1 MLEFRRKLRMRVED
15 LRSLSQI
22 GQALW
27 VDPVLS
33 RQRTAE
39 TLQAVGL
46 LQLAD
51 ERIIERASSA
61 LLARARSERE
71 LIAPALLSDPF
82 FRLMP
87 EERLLLVALHQERW
101 SYRRIARVM
110 NWPEEEVATRA
121 WRLRVHLASQRVDPR
136 KPLASLGAAGA
147 PTRRASCPEFDPL
160 NPWTQRFFDEEHAP
174 RERLFIQNHLM
185 ACDDC
190 RSALGRCRDLYYL
203 VESMIPR
210 APEDDSANTAQLQR
224 LQSEFLKVR
233 GLVRSEISWR
243 QALGSYL
250 RRIESQLLIAGVLTW
265 IAWKL
270 LT

>member
-1 MLEFRRKLRMRVED
+1 MRVED

-51 ERIIERASSA
+51 DRIIERASSA

-71 LIAPALLSDPF
+71 LIAPPLLADPF
-82 FRLMP
+82 FRLLP

-101 SYRRIARVM
+101 SYCRMARVM
-110 NWPEEEVATRA
+110 NSSEDAVASRA
-121 WRLRVHLASQRVDPR
+121 WKLRVHLASQRIDPK

-147 PTRRASCPEFDPL
+147 PARKASCPEFDAL
-160 NPWTQRFFDEEHAP
+160 NPWTQRFLDEEFQS
-174 RERLFIQNHLM
+174 RERLFLQNHLL
-185 ACDDC
+185 ACADC
-190 RSALGRCRDLYYL
+190 RGALARCRDLYYQ
-203 VESMIPR
+203 VESMIRNHAVNDP
-210 APEDDSANTAQLQR
+210 DDEAR
-224 LQSEFLKVR
+224 LRSLEREFLKVR
-233 GLVRSEISWR
+233 GMVRPSEITWK
-243 QALGSYL
+243 QALSSYL
-250 RRIESQLLIAGVLTW
+250 RRTETQLLIAGILTW
-265 IAWKL
+265 ITWHL
-270 LT
+270 FR